1 MLAIAPSANPAL
13 GTAPS
18 PCARLHA
25 VPKIRPMELYGQCY
39 ALDESEAKGALR
51 DGKTSMSKYASSKV
65 LSRCAP
71 ALRGPPHYGSVRC
84 VPGCEYSTRRA
95 ALRTVG
101 KA

>member
-51 DGKTSMSKYASSKV
+51 DGKTSVSKYASSKLLV
-65 LSRCAP
+65 HRPCA
-71 ALRGPPHYGSVRC
+71 ARLTTG
-84 VPGCEYSTRRA
+84 A
-95 ALRTVG
+95 ALVVVDASTQRDELPSVP
-101 KA
+101 